1 MTVSL
6 VSVTGAAVLLLAF
19 SASRSA
25 ALTLAPGDLV
35 VVDTVTSVVVR
46 VDPISGA
53 QTLISSTGGF
63 DVAVAVDGTI
73 WMSQGRKVVRVDPTS
88 GIQTVV
94 AADLIPSGSQLTGI
108 SIAPSGDIIVGAFG
122 ATPSVISI
130 DPVTGNATVLSSTAG
145 EVNGVAVNAAG
156 DIFVAPELGDQI
168 LRLDSTGALQQ
179 TYDLIGPPGQDFGRP
194 EDIAFAPDGDLIV
207 LDSIRDVILKLDVA
221 SGSQTIIDPL
231 VFSSFP
237 FGLAV
242 EPGGDFVFPAFDTAS
257 GDAGLW
263 RFDPVTQTP
272 ALITSGG
279 LLSAGN
285 GLRSV
290 AVVPVPEPGTAV
302 LLLLGLTLMARTLR
316 RHQVSARRP
325 TTRCS

>member
-1 MTVSL
+1 M
-6 VSVTGAAVLLLAF
+6 
-19 SASRSA
+19 
-25 ALTLAPGDLV
+25 GD
-35 VVDTVTSVVVR
+35 DG
-46 VDPISGA
+46 I
-53 QTLISSTGGF
+53 GG
-63 DVAVAVDGTI
+63 
-73 WMSQGRKVVRVDPTS
+73 
-88 GIQTVV
+88 
-94 AADLIPSGSQLTGI
+94 IPC
-108 SIAPSGDIIVGAFG
+108 
-122 ATPSVISI
+122 
-130 DPVTGNATVLSSTAG
+130 
-145 EVNGVAVNAAG
+145 
-156 DIFVAPELGDQI
+156 
-168 LRLDSTGALQQ
+168 
-179 TYDLIGPPGQDFGRP
+179 
-194 EDIAFAPDGDLIV
+194 AFAPDGDLIV

-231 VFSSFP
+231 IFSIFP

-316 RHQVSARRP
+316 HY
-325 TTRCS
+325 